1 MIETLKDNLENKR
14 GEGMTFILRT
24 PAGTF
29 TIEPDEA
36 ALDMVKLCVGGMLL
50 ASFRTAEEASCAVIN
65 RETGWP
71 DWDRTHTGACP
82 ACLAD
87 WENL

>member
-1 MIETLKDNLENKR
+1 MIETLNDNFENKR
-14 GEGMTFILRT
+14 GEDMTFILRT

-36 ALDMVKLCVGGMLL
+36 ALDMVKLCVGGMWL

-82 ACLAD
+82 TCLAD
-87 WENL
+87 WKNL

>member
-1 MIETLKDNLENKR
+1 MIETLNDNFENKR
-14 GEGMTFILRT
+14 GEDMTFILRT

-36 ALDMVKLCVGGMLL
+36 ALDMVKLCVGGMWL

-71 DWDRTHTGACP
+71 DWDRTHTGTCP
-82 ACLAD
+82 TCLAD
-87 WENL
+87 WKNL